1 MPKEKKVKK
10 AAPAPKYYPGD
21 DLPAKA
27 AKQTNGPM
35 KLRSSITPGTILILL
50 TGHFRGRR
58 CVFLKQLPSG
68 LLLVTGPFSVNGV
81 PLKRVNAA
89 YVIATVTKV
98 SLPKL
103 PMDIDDSFFAKEEA
117 DEPAGEDKFFAQ
129 TKKATETSEERKAAQ
144 KKFDTAIV
152 GALKDDKLKGYLK
165 ATFTLQKGDKPHNMV
180 F

>member
-1 MPKEKKVKK
+1 M
-10 AAPAPKYYPGD
+10 
-21 DLPAKA
+21 
-27 AKQTNGPM
+27 
-35 KLRSSITPGTILILL
+35 RSSTWQ
-50 TGHFRGRR
+50 RGRQSVEESLNMRDEDCSCEERAKR
-58 CVFLKQLPSG
+58 CPHCLTLAPQKNNKKDSPVFPFRTPITSCP
-68 LLLVTGPFSVNGV
+68 GPFSVNGV